1 MADLLAYEPEP
12 TPEPDR
18 TPRDNRIVNAPATPA
33 ACAADY
39 AGAARV
45 RAELDKQQR
54 RAR

>member
-18 TPRDNRIVNAPATPA
+18 TPRDNRIVTAPATPA

-39 AGAARV
+39 ADGARV
-45 RAELDKQQR
+45 RAELDKQMR
-54 RAR
+54 TGR